1 MKKRAIIS
9 LVILMVLLL
18 CIIPEKAFYSDGGTV
33 QWKSIIYSITKYNA
47 IIEENEYMVGYE
59 VEVFGITIYDN
70 THIIKTK

>member
-1 MKKRAIIS
+1 MKKRVIIS
-9 LVILMVLLL
+9 LVILMILSLSL
-18 CIIPEKAFYSDGGTV
+18 IPEKIFYTDGGTV
-33 QWKSIIYSITKYNA
+33 QWKSIIYSVIKYNA

>member
-1 MKKRAIIS
+1 MKRRVIIS
-9 LVILMVLLL
+9 MVILMIFFL
-18 CIIPEKAFYSDGGTV
+18 CLIPEKAFYSDGGTV